1 MSDLIWLYIWI
12 GVKAYLGA
20 GLFIALAI
28 SYYVSRSEGK
38 DVYAL
43 REFIFTVI
51 FHPIVVYFLIKEL
64 DQWNSN

>member
-1 MSDLIWLYIWI
+1 MSDLVWWYIWI

-28 SYYVSRSEGK
+28 SYYVSQSEEEGA
-38 DVYAL
+38 YTL

-64 DQWNSN
+64 NQWNKN

>member
-1 MSDLIWLYIWI
+1 MSDLVWLYIWI

-38 DVYAL
+38 DVYTL

-64 DQWNSN
+64 DQWNKN